1 MSAFS
6 CHSTPLL
13 WMILAL
19 GMKWIEEALSC
30 PTGCTCD
37 QWQVNCKG
45 KRLRDFPTTIPLTT
59 KKLILAQNQL
69 PNLPLLTM
77 SYLNEL
83 VHLDCSH
90 NLITMDLDFSFPGLV
105 KLTYLD
111 LSFNKLSHITSFT
124 FSQLSELLLLNLS
137 GNPLMVKITEQA
149 FEKNSL
155 LRYIDV
161 NNCGLSYLSA
171 ETFQKLDRLR
181 ILRIKDNPWNCDCK
195 FLTFSKWLVHTDIKF
210 SDFENTTCNKPEKMK
225 GLSLRKA
232 KLELRYLCLV
242 LLRPQDFIYICLVTF
257 CIFLGGTLMAWL
269 VGFCTVMYYHP
280 VMSLYDEPEDEEASD
295 PLSPSRYF
303 DANLSTRQKIGAAY
317 LKQKTFILRT

>member
-1 MSAFS
+1 MGYFIPIS
-6 CHSTPLL
+6 CHSSTLL

-30 PTGCTCD
+30 PTECSCNKWG
-37 QWQVNCKG
+37 VNCTG
-45 KRLRDFPTTIPLTT
+45 KKLHNFPTTIPLTT
-59 KKLILAQNQL
+59 KKLILAQNNL
-69 PNLPLLTM
+69 TNLPLLTM

-137 GNPLMVKITEQA
+137 GNPLMVEIMEWA

-161 NNCGLSYLSA
+161 RDCGLSYLSA
-171 ETFQKLDRLR
+171 ETFQKLYRLR
-181 ILRIKDNPWNCDCK
+181 ILGIKGNPWNCDCK
-195 FLTFSKWLVHTDIKF
+195 FLTFSNWLTNTDIK
-210 SDFENTTCNKPEKMK
+210 SPDFENTTCSKPEKMQ
-225 GLSLRKA
+225 GLSLIKA
-232 KLELRYLCLV
+232 KLELHYLCL
-242 LLRPQDFIYICLVTF
+242 LHLQLEDFIYICLLTF
-257 CIFLGGTLMAWL
+257 CVFLGGTLVAWL
-269 VGFCTVMYYHP
+269 VGFGTVMYYHP
-280 VMSLYDEPEDEEASD
+280 VMRLYDEPEDEEY
-295 PLSPSRYF
+295 RM
-303 DANLSTRQKIGAAY
+303 I
-317 LKQKTFILRT
+317 